1 MCQLMGMNCNVP
13 TDICFSF
20 EGFHK
25 RGGATDH
32 HADGW
37 GIAFFEQE
45 GCRLFLDYQAS
56 SVSPIAALV
65 RNYPIKSTNVIAHIR
80 KATVGAVTLANT
92 HPFMRELWGQYWIFA
107 HNGDIQRL
115 PVLQVNRFL
124 PVGNTDSEY
133 AFCWILE
140 QLSERFPEQPSDTE
154 LYAAL
159 TDLTKDLA
167 GRGVVNFILS
177 NGEFLAAHC
186 STKLHYVVRKAP
198 FGAAHLVDEDVT
210 VDFSELTTP
219 DDRVAIIATEPLTDN
234 ERWTK
239 MKPGEL
245 LIFQDGEPTYR
256 YSRFDSMSAALTS
269 AEVAHSSNP
278 L

>member
-256 YSRFDSMSAALTS
+256 YSGFDNKSVASTS
-269 AEVAHSSNP
+269 AEVARSSHP

>member
-25 RGGATDH
+25 RGGMTDH

-37 GIAFFEQE
+37 GIAFFEDE

-56 SVSPIAALV
+56 TVSPIAALV

-92 HPFMRELWGQYWIFA
+92 HPFMRELWGHYWIFA
-107 HNGDIQRL
+107 HNGEIKSL
-115 PVLQVNRFL
+115 PVLRGNRFL
-124 PVGNTDSEY
+124 PVGETDSELT
-133 AFCWILE
+133 FCWILE
-140 QLSERFPEQPSDTE
+140 QLSERFAEQPDDAV

-159 TDLTKDLA
+159 VDLAKDLA
-167 GRGVVNFILS
+167 GRGVANFILS
-177 NGEFLAAHC
+177 NGKFLAAHC
-186 STKLHYVVRKAP
+186 STNLHYIIRQAP
-198 FGAAHLVDEDVT
+198 FGAAHLVDDDIT
-210 VDFSELTTP
+210 VDFSDLTTP
-219 DDRVAIIATEPLTDN
+219 NDRVAIIATEPLTDN

-239 MKPGEL
+239 MEPGEL
-245 LIFQDGEPTYR
+245 LIFQDGRPTCCYR
-256 YSRFDSMSAALTS
+256 CVDHACAA
-269 AEVAHSSNP
+269 
-278 L
+278 

>member
-56 SVSPIAALV
+56 TVSPIAKLV

-107 HNGDIQRL
+107 HNGEITSL
-115 PVLQVNRFL
+115 PVLRVNRFV
-124 PVGNTDSEY
+124 PVGNTDSEH

-140 QLSERFPEQPSDTE
+140 QLSERFDEQPDDAE

-159 TDLTKDLA
+159 ADLA
-167 GRGVVNFILS
+167 GDLAERGVVNFILS

-186 STKLHYVVRKAP
+186 STKLHYVVRQAP

-210 VDFSELTTP
+210 VDFSELTTLN
-219 DDRVAIIATEPLTDN
+219 DRVAIIATEPLTDN

-239 MKPGEL
+239 MQPGEL
-245 LIFQDGEPTYR
+245 LIFEEGKPVYCHHG
-256 YSRFDSMSAALTS
+256 FDSVSAA
-269 AEVAHSSNP
+269 
-278 L
+278 